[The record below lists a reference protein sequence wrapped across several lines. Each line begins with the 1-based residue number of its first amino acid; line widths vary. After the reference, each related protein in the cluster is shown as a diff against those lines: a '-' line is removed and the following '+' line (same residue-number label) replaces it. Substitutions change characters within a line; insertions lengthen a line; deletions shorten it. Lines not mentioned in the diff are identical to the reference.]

1 MLTKVITL
9 PKFVKSFSGESYQVS
24 CDSWEFLNK
33 EEKDVCWDEIMT
45 HTNVVKEGE
54 ESLESVYD
62 SVLSSSN
69 RSDRSSLL
77 SCQNITL

>member
-1 MLTKVITL
+1 
-9 PKFVKSFSGESYQVS
+9 VKSFSGESYQVN

-54 ESLESVYD
+54 SLESVYE
-62 SVLSSSN
+62 SESNSSN
-69 RSDRSSLL
+69 RSSLR